1 MASQQAHQRA
11 MQESA
16 QQNQWELFKAQEE
29 MQRMAAMRQAQ
40 SPILQ
45 ALLNSSAP
53 IGSGRGYGY

>member
-1 MASQQAHQRA
+1 
-11 MQESA
+11 
-16 QQNQWELFKAQEE
+16 
-29 MQRMAAMRQAQ
+29 MAAMRQAQ